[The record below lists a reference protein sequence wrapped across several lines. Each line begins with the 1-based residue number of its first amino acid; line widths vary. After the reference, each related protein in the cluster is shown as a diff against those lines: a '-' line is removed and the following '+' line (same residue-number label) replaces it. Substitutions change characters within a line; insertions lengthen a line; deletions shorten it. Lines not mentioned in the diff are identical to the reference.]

1 MDSEKEE
8 KEIRRLSGLVNKA
21 VQYRQQ
27 QRDDEYINNEAS
39 YEGLQ
44 WQLSSMDEDS
54 PFIVKSDINH
64 LANAV
69 DNRFGSLYANSYY
82 GELKPLSMEDVEIIE
97 DLQIIY
103 KNEWFRLNTDHII
116 EDVIKAGGIF
126 DNGYVELNFDTD
138 AIVGSTNTRREGAIT
153 LKQIDTTSVY
163 LDPSA
168 NSIDNC
174 DYMVK
179 KDNMTIDKI
188 KRIKPDWY
196 EKLKKNNIEGYA
208 AKNQNNGSILAGRD
222 YTTSQNNI
230 VPIDVIYE
238 KYVTEVEVPI
248 EEEETVEPTGANEE
262 IPTQEGMINEPIV
275 EEDKVELTEKI
286 RVERVKIS
294 YLCKDVLLEVNTD
307 YPFEEF
313 PIIPFQWKK
322 VPQSPYGTPL
332 LRGLTVPQKVANL
345 IESSINNIAVHYTVP
360 TWLISD
366 ESGLDV
372 DEVAQLINALGV
384 VWKVTNID
392 NAIKQLEPPKLNKDI
407 ISMGQTFVNYIKE
420 YAGVTSAYSGDI
432 GTAGSTAQ
440 GTADAI
446 GRATIIDNEPIKQIT
461 DFVERLTRLLIKFMV
476 RYYAGDT
483 IYVREEKG
491 NGKYDFKKFVMDT
504 RFDNINYDFDV
515 DLGSRSKNDKNRQYN
530 LMKEIYQLQNQ
541 YKDQNPVINVTDVV
555 KAAQLDNY
563 NEMKIRLDNVSEESL
578 SEKAN
583 LVVQL
588 VQIGNTITPNGEPL
602 IPAELLQEGIMDVLN
617 DDNDLTT
624 AESIIQQF
632 QEYQQSVTDM
642 KFDPNNQ
649 QVNDEL
655 PPEEQENVNNTQM

>member
-1 MDSEKEE
+1 MNSESQE
-8 KEIRRLSGLVNKA
+8 KEIKRLQGLVKKA
-21 VQYRQQ
+21 VSYRQQ
-27 QRDDEYINNEAS
+27 QRDKEYINNEAS

-44 WQLSSMDEDS
+44 WELSNMDNDS

-69 DNRFGSLYANSYY
+69 DIRFGSLYANSYY
-82 GELKPLSMEDVEIIE
+82 GELKPLSENDVDTIE
-97 DLQIIY
+97 QLQVMY
-103 KNEWFRLNTDHII
+103 QNEWYRLNMDYII

-126 DNGYVELNFDTD
+126 DNGYIELNFDTD
-138 AIVGSTNTRREGAIT
+138 TIVGGTNTRREGAIT
-153 LKQIDTTSVY
+153 AKQVDTLSIY

-168 NSIDNC
+168 NSIDDC

-179 KDNMTIDKI
+179 KDNMTIEKI
-188 KRIKPDWY
+188 KREKPEWY
-196 EKLKKNNIEGYA
+196 EKLKNNNIKGGPDKEADTG
-208 AKNQNNGSILAGRD
+208 NILVGRD
-222 YTTSQNNI
+222 YSTSQDNI

-248 EEEETVEPTGANEE
+248 ESEIEEEQLPEDMGTVDENGNVIPNELIE
-262 IPTQEGMINEPIV
+262 QEVM
-275 EEDKVELTEKI
+275 TEKI
-286 RVERVKIS
+286 KVTRVKFS
-294 YLCKDVLLEVNTD
+294 YLCKDILLEVNTD

-407 ISMGQTFVNYIKE
+407 ISMGQTFVGYIKE
-420 YAGVTSAYSGDI
+420 YAGATNAYQGSI
-432 GTAGSTAQ
+432 GTAGSTAE
-440 GTADAI
+440 GTIEAI
-446 GRATIIDNEPIKQIT
+446 GRATIIDNDPIKQIT
-461 DFVERLTRLLIKFMV
+461 DFVERLTRLLIKFMI

-483 IYVREEKG
+483 IYVREEDG
-491 NGKYDFKKFVMDT
+491 TGKYEFRKFVIDNK
-504 RFDNINYDFDV
+504 FDDINYDFDV
-515 DLGSRSKNDKNRQYN
+515 DLGSRSKTDKNRQYN
-530 LMKEIYQLQNQ
+530 LMKDIYQLQNQ

-563 NEMKIRLDNVSEESL
+563 NEMKARLDNVTEEAL
-578 SEKAN
+578 AQKAD
-583 LVVQL
+583 LIVQL
-588 VQIGNTITPNGEPL
+588 VQIGNTMAPNGEPL
-602 IPAELLQEGIMDVLN
+602 IPAEELQEGIMDVLN
-617 DDNDLTT
+617 DDNDLST

-632 QEYQQSVTDM
+632 EEYQTKITEM
-642 KFDPNNQ
+642 KFNPENQ
-649 QVNDEL
+649 
-655 PPEEQENVNNTQM
+655 EQNMGENMGEQPIM